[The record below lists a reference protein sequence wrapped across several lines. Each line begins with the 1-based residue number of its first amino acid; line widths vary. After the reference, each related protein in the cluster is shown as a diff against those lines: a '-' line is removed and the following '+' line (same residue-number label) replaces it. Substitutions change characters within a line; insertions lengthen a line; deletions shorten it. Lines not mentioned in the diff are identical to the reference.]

1 MSRQVSLGEM
11 VDAEQ
16 VIHCSGDWTSA
27 RAQFLEA
34 EIAQLAL
41 SSSPAPQIRIDIGSV
56 SNLDTIGAWLLT
68 GLQRGLPGHV
78 ELAGGTEQHRR
89 LLERVGRSGQS
100 VVPPPKHAN
109 FLIAPFIQFGQITIG
124 AAEDIFAAN
133 AVQGRILAALG
144 RTLSLQAPL
153 RFPSFVQQ
161 FEQIVLRAI
170 PIVALIAL
178 VVGAIITQQT
188 IMQLRVFGVTIF
200 VVDLSAILMF
210 REIGVL
216 LAAIMVAGRSGSA
229 ITAEIGAM
237 RIREEFDALQ
247 VMGVD
252 PYQALLLPRVVAL
265 VVGLPLLA
273 FVGSMAGLIG
283 AAIVAKFYGDIPLDV
298 FIDRLRGAMTTT
310 SVAVGLIKA
319 PFMGFLVGL
328 LASIEGLK
336 VEGSSE
342 SLGRRTTSSVVK
354 SIFVVIVADGLFT
367 LFFAA
372 IGF

>member
-34 EIAQLAL
+34 EIAQLTL